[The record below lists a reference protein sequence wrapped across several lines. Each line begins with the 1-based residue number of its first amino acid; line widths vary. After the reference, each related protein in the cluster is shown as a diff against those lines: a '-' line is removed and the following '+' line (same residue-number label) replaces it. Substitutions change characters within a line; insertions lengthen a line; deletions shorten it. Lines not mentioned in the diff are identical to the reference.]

1 MEELIKIW
9 EERMVAYRKEADE
22 NKDKIASLKAMN
34 KFFVYRD
41 CIKELKQQLS
51 LVKVSKRYTENDI
64 KDAYDKGLKDGYA
77 CMPSKM

>member
-1 MEELIKIW
+1 MKDLIKHLKFIIKSSNDC
-9 EERMVAYRKEADE
+9 EID
-22 NKDKIASLKAMN
+22 NKIEQLIID
-34 KFFVYRD
+34 Y
-41 CIKELKQQLS
+41 IKQMKTEKQLS